1 MCAAGAAG
9 SEIAGDLVL
18 REHPLAFVLWS
29 LGLFPGVRALPTAEW
44 HNVRRFAIGCG
55 LGAALFGSSPTLAFD
70 FFGLLGDDKPP
81 AASQQAL
88 PYLLEFQTA
97 ESSKDVK
104 QALEQAST
112 LYRTRQDPPPDGET
126 LVRRAEGDLAPL
138 IDTLWGA
145 GYYDATLTIEI
156 AGRPLRLGRET
167 PPSVA
172 RAAESFRAREAVP
185 VKVIA
190 EPGPLFRLRTISII
204 NARTRRPFSDDQLPP
219 RVVKLKPG
227 DPARAA
233 DIRAAEAALVDHFR
247 ALSYPLT
254 RVTRVHPVVFH
265 RDDALDVEIA
275 IDTGQRAPFGPVT
288 VSGKSNVDPKV
299 VRSMIYIEPGDPY
312 SPAAL
317 AASRKSV
324 LTLPAISSVRMRE
337 PDRLDTNGQ
346 LPIDAEITDRKPR
359 VVGLSARYSTLDG
372 PALRAYWQHRN
383 LFGGAESLRLEG
395 DLFVPPRTNS
405 RPLDNLRDFELADL
419 GGRFR
424 ASFIKPGLYGTRNDL
439 LLDGMV
445 ERDNTG
451 GDIFGGYSSKR
462 TMGSAA
468 IRHRFTDT
476 FSVQFGITGERGTTS
491 DSLGTIDYSLFG
503 AQAAVTYDSTDRLLD
518 PTRGIRAT
526 GSVAAYPEFLGSSV
540 GIVESRA
547 QASTYYALDDEA
559 RYILAGRVALGSVA
573 GASLGDIPSTHR
585 FYAGGGGSV
594 RGYRFRSL
602 SPLGP
607 TGEVIGG
614 RSLFEA
620 SVEGRIKI
628 TDTIGLVPFLDAGG
642 AFEPAYPDFSQA
654 LRYSAGL
661 GFRYYTAVG
670 PIRVDVAM
678 PLNRRD
684 GDNRWALYIG
694 IGQAF

>member
-1 MCAAGAAG
+1 M
-9 SEIAGDLVL
+9 
-18 REHPLAFVLWS
+18 
-29 LGLFPGVRALPTAEW
+29 
-44 HNVRRFAIGCG
+44 AIGCC
-55 LGAALFGSSPTLAFD
+55 LGAVLLGPSPALAFD
-70 FFGLLGDDKPP
+70 FFGLFGDDKPP
-81 AASQQAL
+81 AVSQQAL
-88 PYLLEFQTA
+88 PYLLEFQSG
-97 ESSKDVK
+97 ESSKSLDK
-104 QALEQAST
+104 DLKEALEQAST

-138 IDTLWGA
+138 LDALWGA
-145 GYYDATLTIEI
+145 GYYDAALSIQV
-156 AGRPLRLGRET
+156 ASQRLALGRTT
-167 PPSVA
+167 PPNVA

-185 VKVIA
+185 VKIVVT
-190 EPGPLFRLRTISII
+190 PGPLFHLRSIGI
-204 NARTRRPFSDDQLPP
+204 VDARTRRPFPPEQLPP
-219 RVVKLKPG
+219 KIVKLRPG

-233 DIRAAEAALVDHFR
+233 DIRAAQAALIDHFR
-247 ALSYPLT
+247 GLSYPLAKVIKVRPT
-254 RVTRVHPVVFH
+254 VFH
-265 RDDALDVEIA
+265 RDDVMDVEIA
-275 IDTGQRAPFGPVT
+275 IDTGSRAPFGPVT

-312 SPAAL
+312 SPAAV

-324 LTLPAISSVRMRE
+324 LKLPAISSVRMRE
-337 PDRLDTNGQ
+337 PDHLDANGQ
-346 LPIDAEITDRKPR
+346 LPIDAEVTDRKPH

-405 RPLDNLRDFELADL
+405 RALDNLKDFELADL
-419 GGRFR
+419 GGRFK
-424 ASFIKPGLYGTRNDL
+424 ASFVKPGLYGTRNDL

-451 GDIFGGYSSKR
+451 GDIYGGYSSKR
-462 TMGSAA
+462 ATAAAA

-476 FSVQFGITGERGTTS
+476 FSTQFGVTGERGTTS
-491 DSLGTIDYSLFG
+491 DSLGTVDYSLFG
-503 AQAAVTYDSTDRLLD
+503 LQAAVTYDSTDRLLD
-518 PTRGIRAT
+518 PTKGIRAT
-526 GSVAAYPEFLGSSV
+526 GTVTAYPEFLGSSV
-540 GIVESRA
+540 GIVESKA
-547 QASTYYALDDEA
+547 QASTYYAIDDEA
-559 RYILAGRVALGSVA
+559 RYVLAGRIGLGSVT

-614 RSLFEA
+614 RSLVEA
-620 SVEGRIKI
+620 SLEARIKI
-628 TDTIGLVPFLDAGG
+628 TDTIGLVPFFDAGG
-642 AFEPAYPDFSQA
+642 AFEPAYPDFSQP

-661 GFRYYTAVG
+661 GLRYYTAVG
-670 PIRVDVAM
+670 PIRVDVAL
-678 PLNRRD
+678 PLNRRE
-684 GDNRWALYIG
+684 GDNRWALYVG

>member
-1 MCAAGAAG
+1 MRVLP
-9 SEIAGDLVL
+9 IAKW
-18 REHPLAFVLWS
+18 R
-29 LGLFPGVRALPTAEW
+29 
-44 HNVRRFAIGCG
+44 NVGRVAIGFCI
-55 LGAALFGSSPTLAFD
+55 GAALLGPGQALAFD
-70 FFGLLGDDKPP
+70 FFGLFGDKPP
-81 AASQQAL
+81 AVSRTAL
-88 PYLLEFQTA
+88 PYLLEFQTG
-97 ESSKDVK
+97 ESSKDLK
-104 QALEQAST
+104 EPLEQAST

-145 GYYDATLTIEI
+145 GYYDAALRIEV
-156 AGRPLRLGRET
+156 AGQPLRLGRTT
-167 PPSVA
+167 PPSAA

-185 VKVIA
+185 IKVIV
-190 EPGPLFRLRTISII
+190 EPGPLFTMRNVSVID
-204 NARTRRPFSDDQLPP
+204 ARTRRPFSDEQLPP
-219 RVVKLKPG
+219 RIVRLRSG

-233 DIRAAEAALVDHFR
+233 DIRAAQAALIDHFR
-247 ALSYPLT
+247 GLSYPLVKVAKV
-254 RVTRVHPVVFH
+254 RPVVLH
-265 RDDALDVEIA
+265 RDDVMDVEIA
-275 IDTGQRAPFGPVT
+275 IDTGPRAPFGPVT
-288 VSGKSNVDPKV
+288 VSGQSNVDPKV

-324 LTLPAISSVRMRE
+324 LKLPAIGSVRMRE
-337 PDRLDTNGQ
+337 PSRLDTNGQ
-346 LPIDAEITDRKPR
+346 LPIDAEVTDRKPH

-372 PALRAYWQHRN
+372 PATRAYWQHRN

-405 RPLDNLRDFELADL
+405 RAIDNLKSFELADL

-424 ASFIKPGLYGTRNDL
+424 ASFVKPGLYGTRNDL
-439 LLDGMV
+439 LLDSMI

-451 GDIFGGYSSKR
+451 GDIYGGYSSKR
-462 TMGSAA
+462 VMGSAA

-476 FSVQFGITGERGTTS
+476 FSAQFGVTGERGTTS
-491 DSLGTIDYSLFG
+491 DSLGTVDYRLFG
-503 AQAAVTYDSTDRLLD
+503 VQAAVNYDSTDRALD
-518 PTRGIRAT
+518 PTKGIRAT
-526 GSVAAYPEFLGSSV
+526 GSVTAYPEFLGSSV

-547 QASTYYALDDEA
+547 QASTYYALDDDA
-559 RYILAGRVALGSVA
+559 RYILAGRIGLGSVA
-573 GASLGDIPSTHR
+573 GSSLADIPSTHR

-614 RSLFEA
+614 RSLVEA
-620 SVEGRIKI
+620 SVEARVKI
-628 TDTIGLVPFLDAGG
+628 TDTIGLVPFFDAGG
-642 AFEPAYPDFSQA
+642 AFEPAYPDFSQP

-661 GFRYYTAVG
+661 GLRYYTAVG
-670 PIRVDVAM
+670 PIRVDVAL
-678 PLNRRD
+678 PLNRRP
-684 GDNRWALYIG
+684 GDNRWALYVG